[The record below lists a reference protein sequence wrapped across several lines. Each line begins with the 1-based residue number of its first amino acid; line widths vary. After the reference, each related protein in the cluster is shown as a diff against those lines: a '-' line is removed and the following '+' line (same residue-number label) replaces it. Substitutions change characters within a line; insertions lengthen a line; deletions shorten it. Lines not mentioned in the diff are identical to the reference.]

1 MARAQAALLRSLI
14 RLRIAERRR
23 RKSTPT

>member
-1 MARAQAALLRSLI
+1 MARAQAALFRSLA

-23 RKSTPT
+23 RKSRPS